1 MEIEELQR
9 ELAASREK
17 NGVYMESDKYKKMV
31 EKIDQQRLQIE
42 NEKVSVKLDHKGY
55 SHQYRDTGIVRHRL
69 LLSI

>member
-31 EKIDQQRLQIE
+31 EKLDQQRLQIE
-42 NEKVSVKLDHKGY
+42 NEKVSVVKLDRKEY
-55 SHQYRDTGIVRHRL
+55 LFSTIWRH
-69 LLSI
+69 